1 MYKEIRIVYSDA
13 ARNEILKI
21 FKEEKIEKYIN
32 LEQVQAMWSKNI
44 RHMGTHIWPGTDSIF
59 ILLLEKEKAEQLL
72 KKLKEMKKKL
82 IEGVDMFVTVTPV
95 EEIF

>member
-21 FKEEKIEKYIN
+21 FEEEKIEKYLN
-32 LEQVQAMWSKNI
+32 LEQVKAKWSKNI

-59 ILLLEKEKAEQLL
+59 ILLLENEKAEQLTE
-72 KKLKEMKKKL
+72 KLKEMKKNL
-82 IEGVDMFVTVTPV
+82 IEGVDMFVIVSPV